1 MHLCTL
7 CRAWGAPERGR
18 GHEARA
24 TSAILM
30 ESDMTNTGDFVR
42 EVKTSGQEARETP
55 TTRQGPPEESEG
67 AEESEHGKAVDRGIP
82 PHGAGPSPLRRGQ
95 HRSPVHAHA
104 VHGWTPVDLEHWAP
118 TLHGTPMENTHR
130 C

>member
-1 MHLCTL
+1 MQNTGAVLQKVAEMHLCTL

-55 TTRQGPPEESEG
+55 TKPRYRRKWRMGRRSRRTGCDT
-67 AEESEHGKAVDRGIP
+67 K
-82 PHGAGPSPLRRGQ
+82 PH
-95 HRSPVHAHA
+95 
-104 VHGWTPVDLEHWAP
+104 E
-118 TLHGTPMENTHR
+118 
-130 C
+130 